1 MDNIID
7 GKKNLNN
14 KTILYSGILAIIIFI
29 LIGNLNLIVMLCGDT
44 LNLSK
49 IDILKRGFSISI
61 FDISILY
68 ITLCIL
74 VHTVLKDKQQV
85 LKNYVKAR
93 MKSNSILDKELKF
106 LSTIISIS
114 ILINLFIKFILY
126 FIFRKT
132 LVSMFNIGFNNVLL
146 FSFYVILVTCI
157 LYLLVVINYVSIKDF
172 VNGTFVYCVILGTVS
187 VVLGAGS
194 LFISEK
200 ILWIQ
205 NILNMIY
212 AVYNPIIMPFYAFY
226 DVYNRSLSANIG
238 IIFSMC
244 VVTLLLKYVF
254 KNFCDMLNKDNI
266 KKFYI
271 NSILKKMFFICGA
284 IAMSYIVF
292 LIGFTLLISFN
303 VLTYDVGMLIINLIQ
318 VVFAGIIYM
327 KLNTLYLNKQNLKNK
342 KLVKDNKNLKKD
354 DILKN
359 VHNKLNENIYKE
371 SLQKT
376 QIFKSLNLEN
386 ELLDCEMI
394 KNFSFNEMEE
404 YPLNEDDSVK
414 EYKNDLNGIKVKEI
428 NNEIDKDDK
437 SLIEFLNSD
446 NVIKN

>member
-1 MDNIID
+1 M
-7 GKKNLNN
+7 
-14 KTILYSGILAIIIFI
+14 
-29 LIGNLNLIVMLCGDT
+29 
-44 LNLSK
+44 
-49 IDILKRGFSISI
+49 
-61 FDISILY
+61 
-68 ITLCIL
+68 
-74 VHTVLKDKQQV
+74 
-85 LKNYVKAR
+85 
-93 MKSNSILDKELKF
+93 
-106 LSTIISIS
+106 
-114 ILINLFIKFILY
+114 
-126 FIFRKT
+126 
-132 LVSMFNIGFNNVLL
+132 

-376 QIFKSLNLEN
+376 QIFKLLNLEN

-437 SLIEFLNSD
+437 NLIEFLNSD
-446 NVIKN
+446 NIIKN